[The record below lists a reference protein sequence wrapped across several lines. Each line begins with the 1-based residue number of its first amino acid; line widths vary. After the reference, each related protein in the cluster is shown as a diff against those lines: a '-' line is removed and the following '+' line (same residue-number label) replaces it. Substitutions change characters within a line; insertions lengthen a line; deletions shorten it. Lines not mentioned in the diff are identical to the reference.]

1 MRAPEHGRCRRAL
14 FTAAFSALGMLVLS
28 CNSTAGDW
36 RVLPRLNLLE
46 TYTDNVRLGGVGGG
60 VGAFGGGGECRRGF
74 RYPDQSRSGHQ
85 RAGAP
90 LQRER

>member
-28 CNSTAGDW
+28 SNSTAGDW

-60 VGAFGGGGECRRGF
+60 VGAFGGGGMQEGISLPRSIPAWSSEGRR
-74 RYPDQSRSGHQ
+74 P
-85 RAGAP
+85 ATT
-90 LQRER
+90 